1 MGRLVVIEGLD
12 GSGKTTQSELLYKWL
27 TDEGKRA
34 RLISFPDYENPSSA
48 LVRMYL
54 GGEFGENPQDVN
66 AYAASSFYAVDRY
79 ASYKK
84 HWADDYENGS
94 FIIANRYVESN
105 AYHQLS
111 KVEDSEKDCYLE
123 WLYNF
128 EYNKLGIPKP
138 DMVIYLDV
146 KTEVSQRLMTSRYNG
161 DDAKKDIHEKNIE
174 YLKKCGKDAK
184 YAAEKLG
191 WVVID
196 CCEGNEI
203 LSQDDIFEKIKKAL
217 TDKNILG

>member
-12 GSGKTTQSELLYKWL
+12 GSGKTTQSEFLYKWL
-27 TDEGKRA
+27 INKGEKA

-54 GGEFGENPQDVN
+54 GGEFGDNPDDVN

-84 HWADDYENGS
+84 HWARDYENGA

-111 KVEDSEKDCYLE
+111 KVDDNIKDSYLN
-123 WLYNF
+123 WLYDF

-146 KTEVSQRLMTSRYNG
+146 KTEVSQRLITSRYSG
-161 DDAKKDIHEKNIE
+161 DENKKDIHEKNVE
-174 YLKKCGKDAK
+174 YLKKCGESAK

-191 WVVID
+191 WIIID
-196 CCEGNEI
+196 CCVGDEM
-203 LSQDDIFEKIKKAL
+203 LSADEIFEKIKKAL
-217 TDKNILG
+217 IDKNILG

>member
-12 GSGKTTQSELLYKWL
+12 GSGKTTQSEFLYKWL
-27 TDEGKRA
+27 IKKGEKA

-54 GGEFGENPQDVN
+54 GGEFGDNPDDVN

-84 HWADDYENGS
+84 HWAKDYENS
-94 FIIANRYVESN
+94 AFIIANRYVESN

-111 KVEDSEKDCYLE
+111 KVNDNMKDSYLN
-123 WLYNF
+123 WLYDF

-146 KTEVSQRLMTSRYNG
+146 KTEVSQRLMTSRYSG
-161 DDAKKDIHEKNIE
+161 DENKKDIHEKNIE
-174 YLKKCGKDAK
+174 YLKKCGESAK

-191 WVVID
+191 WLIID
-196 CCEGNEI
+196 CCVGDEI
-203 LSQDDIFEKIKKAL
+203 LSADDIFEKIKKAL
-217 TDKNILG
+217 IDKNILG